1 MKQGKIHK
9 LFGRKKKQF
18 AVLLDPDKNL
28 DNEKLS
34 RIIKNAEQAN
44 VDYFFVGGSLIS
56 NSLDRLIERVK
67 AQTELP
73 VIIFPGHAIQVS
85 AKADAILFLSLISGR
100 NPEFLI
106 GNHVISAPFIK
117 KTNLE
122 VIPTGYMLIESG
134 IQTSV
139 EYMSNSKP
147 IPHNKNDIAV
157 ATALAGEMLGNKL
170 IYLEAG
176 SGAQHGVSAEMIS
189 QVKKS
194 ISVPLIVGG
203 GLRTK
208 QDISKAFDAGADIVV
223 IGTAIENNPDL
234 INRF

>member
-208 QDISKAFDAGADIVV
+208 QDIYKAFDAGADIVV